1 MGSDGINSEGQEV
14 GSGNRALLVDSQ
26 ESNAHSLRSILGFI
40 EWGELEWVS
49 NLEQAKT
56 YLSEQES
63 ATMLFVSAQEDKSV
77 EQCYQILREVD
88 ASVPLLFLNEA
99 LPEEEIELP
108 GTLVD
113 GILGLLSLP
122 IKQAQLITQLEQAAA
137 YNKRRKSRAARK
149 DVSGLFPEMIGNSP
163 AMYRVRQLMAQVV
176 ESDANVLILGES
188 GTGKEV
194 VAQSLHRHS
203 PRKGNAFVPI
213 NCGAIP
219 ADLLE
224 SELFGHEKGAFT
236 GAVTTRKGRFELAES
251 GSIFLDEIGDMS
263 LPMQV
268 KLLRV
273 LQERIFERVG
283 GAKSIQCDVRVMAAT
298 HRDLEDN
305 IKDGKFREDLF
316 YRLNVF
322 PIELP
327 PLRERTGDIAL
338 LVESLTERLAQEG
351 RPVSRLMPSA
361 IFALSQYHWPGNVR
375 ELNNLIER
383 LGILFP
389 NDEVDAVD
397 LPERYFPDDLEL
409 PEMEEVEFETELP
422 LIPAEEVNSIEQ
434 ELSGGEEQPVLPSE
448 GLDLKSYLASLE
460 EDLIRQALIECNG
473 VVAQAA
479 KLLSVRRTTLVEK
492 MKKYDLNRDEI

>member
-1 MGSDGINSEGQEV
+1 MGSEDLKVMDEGERQV
-14 GSGNRALLVDSQ
+14 APGNRALLIDPRLEQ
-26 ESNAHSLRSILGFI
+26 ADTHTHSLRSILGFI
-40 EWGELEWVS
+40 EWGELESVS
-49 NLEQAKT
+49 AAEQALE
-56 YLSEQES
+56 YLQQN
-63 ATMLFVSAQEDKSV
+63 ANTT
-77 EQCYQILREVD
+77 
-88 ASVPLLFLNEA
+88 LLFIGVEEGGRRNEIYQQIRSEDGTVPV
-99 LPEEEIELP
+99 LFLEEAGAEDVELP
-108 GTLVD
+108 GTLAEGV
-113 GILGLLSLP
+113 LGVLGVP
-122 IKQAQLITQLEQAAA
+122 FKQAQLITHLESAAA

-163 AMYRVRQLMAQVV
+163 AMNRVRQLMAQVAD
-176 ESDANVLILGES
+176 SDANVLILGES

-203 PRKGNAFVPI
+203 QRKGSAFVPI

-236 GAVTTRKGRFELAES
+236 GAVTARKGRFELAE
-251 GSIFLDEIGDMS
+251 GGTIFLDEIGDMG

-283 GAKSIQCDVRVMAAT
+283 GVKSLQCNVRVMAAT
-298 HRDLEDN
+298 HRNLEEN
-305 IKDGKFREDLF
+305 IESGKFREDLF

-327 PLRERTGDIAL
+327 PLRERTGDIGL
-338 LVESLTERLAQEG
+338 LVAALGERLQQEG
-351 RPVSRLMPSA
+351 RPISRLMPSA

-389 NDEVDAVD
+389 DEEVEAVD

-409 PEMEEVEFETELP
+409 PELEEVELESEVP
-422 LIPAEEVNSIEQ
+422 LIPIEEANSFEQ
-434 ELSGGEEQPVLPSE
+434 EPILPSD
-448 GLDLKSYLASLE
+448 GLDLKSYLSSLE

-479 KLLSVRRTTLVEK
+479 KLLNVRRTTLVEK